1 MCGELTLKKIVRKK
15 QGGFTIMEVVVA
27 ASLLIIAMVPI
38 LKALTAVHLNSTLI
52 ERKTKSL
59 LLAQAKLDDIKA
71 RTIYSYSSSYDQ
83 SDAVLETSY
92 LCNVTDTGSGSDIR
106 TMTVSVGF
114 DTDGDSGLDA
124 EEIEVTLMTYIAN
137 RWTS

>member
-1 MCGELTLKKIVRKK
+1 MRRK

-27 ASLLIIAMVPI
+27 ASLLLLAIVPI
-38 LKALTAVHLNSTLI
+38 LKALTAMHLNSTLI

-71 RTIYSYSSSYDQ
+71 RTIYGYSSSYDQ
-83 SDAVLETSY
+83 SNTVLETSY

-106 TMTVSVGF
+106 TMTVSVGY

-124 EEIEVTLMTYIAN
+124 EEVKVTLTTYIAN

>member
-1 MCGELTLKKIVRKK
+1 MRRK

-27 ASLLIIAMVPI
+27 SSLLLLAIVPI
-38 LKALTAVHLNSTLI
+38 LKALTAMHLNSTLI

-71 RTIYSYSSSYDQ
+71 RTIYGYSSSYDQ
-83 SDAVLETSY
+83 SDTVLETSY
-92 LCNVTDTGSGSDIR
+92 LCNVDDTGFGSDIR
-106 TMTVSVGF
+106 TMTVSVGY
-114 DTDGDSGLDA
+114 DTDGDSRLDA
-124 EEIEVTLMTYIAN
+124 EEIKVTLTTYIAN